1 MIKNYI
7 KNHNDQIEYSSTIT
21 LSLLVIFTSCKIFQM
36 RSSSILFILSTY
48 FLTERIHLDIIYDC
62 FACARTKIR
71 LLDWPK
77 TTLVKSLTIPS
88 SLNKRNDGDSPW
100 WNKKRGGE
108 GAGGGESIAFSRR
121 HVGRETFSKGVSL
134 INGPPPLLL
143 RLYFQLRLFNV

>member
-1 MIKNYI
+1 M
-7 KNHNDQIEYSSTIT
+7 NDKKTTLRITTYQIEYSSTIT

-100 WNKKRGGE
+100 WNKKRGRGR
-108 GAGGGESIAFSRR
+108 GSRR
-121 HVGRETFSKGVSL
+121 WREHCFFSKTRGERNVL
-134 INGPPPLLL
+134 QG
-143 RLYFQLRLFNV
+143 RKFN